1 MRAIKKI
8 LVAVKRPGVG
18 QAATLRKAVQLA
30 VGLGAELELFHA
42 LTTPIYLGPVPGDDA
57 DWRRVR
63 DREQARAMARL
74 ERTAVRLRRSGARV
88 SVNAVW
94 DYPSFGALLRRVH
107 QSGAGMI
114 VAERHAGGHTAPW
127 LLRYTDWELLRQS
140 PVPVLLVK
148 KSRAWRRPVLLA
160 GLDPFHEFAKP
171 AKLDREI
178 LDIGGVLAEALGGT
192 LHAAHVYLAPSFR
205 AGAGAEGRALVDMYQ
220 SRARDSAEAALR
232 RELKSFDIPPATGA
246 CRSRPS
252 GRGTAPVGQVTG
264 RGHCGHGRRV
274 ARRTEAPGGRQYGG
288 GGVRCARLRH
298 PGDQA
303 GGLSQQGAAPGARAG
318 VRPAGRLR
326 GALDLNTG

>member
-1 MRAIKKI
+1 MRAIRKI
-8 LVAVKRPGVG
+8 LVAVKRPGAG

-42 LTTPIYLGPVPGDDA
+42 LTTPIYLGPVPGDGA
-57 DWRRVR
+57 DWRQVR
-63 DREQARAMARL
+63 DREQARAVARL

-88 SVNAVW
+88 TVKAVW
-94 DYPSFGALLRRVH
+94 DYPSFGALLRRAH
-107 QSGAGMI
+107 QGGAGLI
-114 VAERHAGGHTAPW
+114 VAERHAGGHAAPW

-148 KSRAWRRPVLLA
+148 KSRPWQRPALLA

-178 LDIGGVLAEALGGT
+178 LTIGTVLEKALGGT

-232 RELKSFDIPPATGA
+232 RELRAYAIPPRQIHVVPGHPAEELPKLVKSLGA
-246 CRSRPS
+246 QIAIMGAVSRSGLKRLVV
-252 GRGTAPVGQVTG
+252 GNTAEAVFDALACDILVVKPAGFHNKVP
-264 RGHCGHGRRV
+264 RRV
-274 ARRTEAPGGRQYGG
+274 RG
-288 GGVRCARLRH
+288 
-298 PGDQA
+298 
-303 GGLSQQGAAPGARAG
+303 
-318 VRPAGRLR
+318 PAFLLPSDSGMPWI
-326 GALDLNTG
+326 